1 MLNKNLMLRT
11 EQKKAEV
18 FVLSQVN
25 LSVQQHDLKK
35 EAKKPNKIT
44 KVASIFKR
52 GSHTRGSYILSNI
65 FAVMDVNVIF
75 T

>member
-1 MLNKNLMLRT
+1 MLRT

-35 EAKKPNKIT
+35 EAKKTQQNNK
-44 KVASIFKR
+44 SCF
-52 GSHTRGSYILSNI
+52 NI
-65 FAVMDVNVIF
+65 
-75 T
+75 